1 MKGSEVKWG
10 WGGMGRIRV
19 DQEDQRGSERIR
31 GKRALNREIRADQ
44 EERSVV
50 RRAGWSGVGCSK
62 QYITIRVKRIKNI
75 REDKSGSKKR

>member
-1 MKGSEVKWG
+1 MGVGGDGAGQSGSRRSES
-10 WGGMGRIRV
+10 IRA
-19 DQEDQRGSERIR
+19 
-31 GKRALNREIRADQ
+31 KRALNIEIRADQ

-62 QYITIRVKRIKNI
+62 YITIRVKRIKNI